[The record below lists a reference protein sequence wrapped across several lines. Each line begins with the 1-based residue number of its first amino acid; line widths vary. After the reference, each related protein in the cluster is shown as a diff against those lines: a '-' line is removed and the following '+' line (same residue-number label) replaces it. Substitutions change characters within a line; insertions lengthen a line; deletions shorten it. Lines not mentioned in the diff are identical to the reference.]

1 MAKKVILDCDPGV
14 DDTLAIFLAVHSPQ
28 LELLGIT
35 TVNGNVGIDFTTEN
49 ALKVLEQA
57 NASVPVYRGMSKP
70 LKKPLYSSSDIHGE
84 NGLGGVQLPKSKQK
98 EAKQSAPDFLVEMG
112 RKAKGEITL
121 ITVGPMTNV
130 AVAIQQDPEA
140 MKGYKEIISMGGAVG
155 TGNITPVAEFNY
167 WVDPEAAKIAMESG
181 IPFTMLGLNVTHQTV
196 LTPNDFHFMRMVG
209 GEQGEFLASIH
220 QAYIDAYWRYRGYMG
235 CVPHDSLA
243 VAVAADPSFVET
255 IHCHVDI
262 ATDGITRGQS
272 VADIYHTW
280 AEKPRN
286 VHVGMKVDVE
296 RFRDF
301 IFETLFPQSK
311 EAYQQYKQFLAS
323 QNLLPSTNNV

>member
-14 DDTLAIFLAVHSPQ
+14 DDALAIFLAVRSPE
-28 LELLGIT
+28 LDLLGIT
-35 TVNGNVGIDFTTEN
+35 TVNGNVGIDLTTEN

-70 LKKPLYSSSDIHGE
+70 LKKPIYSSSDVHGE
-84 NGLGGVQLPKSKQK
+84 NGLGGVQLPKSEQK
-98 EAKQSAPDFLVEMG
+98 EEAQSAPDFLVEMG
-112 RKAKGEITL
+112 RKSNGEITL

-196 LTPNDFHFMRMVG
+196 LTPNDFHFMRIVG
-209 GEQGEFLASIH
+209 GKEGEFLASIH
-220 QAYIDAYWRYRGYMG
+220 QAYIDAYWQNRGYMG

-243 VAVAADPSFVET
+243 VAVAADPTLVET
-255 IHCHVDI
+255 VYCHVDM

-272 VADIYHTW
+272 VADVVNAW
-280 AEKPRN
+280 EEKPKN
-286 VHVGMKVDVE
+286 VHVGMKVDRE

-301 IFETLFPQSK
+301 IFMTLFPESEQ
-311 EAYQQYKQFLAS
+311 EYQQYKQFL
-323 QNLLPSTNNV
+323 STQ